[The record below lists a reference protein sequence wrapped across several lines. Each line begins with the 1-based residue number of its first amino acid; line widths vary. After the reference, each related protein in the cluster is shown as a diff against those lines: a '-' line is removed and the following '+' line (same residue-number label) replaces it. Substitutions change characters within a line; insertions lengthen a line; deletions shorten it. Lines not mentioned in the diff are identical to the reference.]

1 MARLKSA
8 LYHTSLTILLQIG
21 LLTTCAAQIH
31 FLPPSATYRP
41 DRLRKVVLSESLIFA
56 ATSVGLYFLWYK
68 KYPKSKFHFIKD
80 GKEWLQID
88 KLGHATTAYSIANM
102 HYDLMRWSGVKQNSA
117 INTSIITSLAY
128 LSIIEILDGFS
139 KDWGFSGGDMLAN
152 FSGAALF
159 AGQQYA
165 WGEQRIG
172 MKVSARLT
180 PFSRQNPRLM
190 GYNTAS
196 RLMKDYNGQT
206 YWLSANIR
214 SFLPTNSEF
223 PAWANIAIGYG
234 GNGMTRANKKDE
246 PTYHLTGSS
255 RERYRQWYLAPDASL
270 YRVNT
275 NQSWTSPFYLLQF
288 LKFPAPAIEW
298 NSKRK
303 FKLHPIYF

>member
-1 MARLKSA
+1 
-8 LYHTSLTILLQIG
+8 
-21 LLTTCAAQIH
+21 
-31 FLPPSATYRP
+31 
-41 DRLRKVVLSESLIFA
+41 
-56 ATSVGLYFLWYK
+56 VGLYFLWYK

-152 FSGAALF
+152 FGGAALF

-180 PFSRQNPRLM
+180 PFSRQNPRLL

-255 RERYRQWYLAPDASL
+255 GDRYRQWYLAPDASL

-275 NQSWTSPFYLLQF
+275 NQSWTSPFYMLQF